1 MAVYA
6 PMTTILKRT
15 GYDVVSFKSE
25 LSRAAERMAR
35 AIAGGIG
42 ATRDPNRDGFYDVEM
57 DGIRY
62 YVHVDD
68 NRKTA
73 YIVTLFRRRDAQLRC
88 PELVGAARAS

>member
-15 GYDVVSFKSE
+15 GYDVISLKRE
-25 LSRAAERMAR
+25 LAWAAERMAR
-35 AIAGGIG
+35 ALAEGIG
-42 ATRDPNRDGFYDVEM
+42 ATRDPGRDGFYDVEM

-62 YVHVDD
+62 YVHVNDKG
-68 NRKTA
+68 KTA
-73 YIVTLFRRRDAQLRC
+73 YVVALFRQKDEQVCC